1 VHIHP
6 LTRRNKAGDIYER
19 LPEVDCQIISALGMP
34 TNDLLA
40 RIAQRSRDASE
51 YLQEET
57 LVYLIQHFHIQKD
70 RPLIDG
76 LTIALLARCATFIAS
91 ELCALE
97 DWHVRQDAYARVVEI
112 VFESILDL
120 ETDTGDYLQVRFW
133 DGLRKR
139 TIDVF
144 RASVTQLDR
153 AELTVSIDDDASSED
168 DGLAAARRA
177 TVERAVA
184 DLNADVEAHAVRN
197 ERREDLR
204 RALMGLPAKQH
215 QAFVLRYVSGFQVKE
230 IAAHFGCNVRSV
242 NTWLRAAKTHLHM
255 WAGERK

>member
-1 VHIHP
+1 MHVHP
-6 LTRRNKAGDIYER
+6 LTRCNKEGKVYER
-19 LPEVDCQIISALGMP
+19 LPEVDCQIISALGMSAG
-34 TNDLLA
+34 DLLA

-57 LVYLIQHFHIQKD
+57 LVYLIRHFHTQKD
-70 RPLIDG
+70 RPLVDG
-76 LTIALLARCATFIAS
+76 LTNALLARCATFIAS

-97 DWHVRQDAYARVVEI
+97 DWHIRQDAYARVIEI
-112 VFESILDL
+112 VFESILNL

-133 DGLRKR
+133 DGLKKR

-153 AELTVSIDDDASSED
+153 AELTVSIDDAASSED
-168 DGLAAARRA
+168 DGLAAARQA
-177 TVERAVA
+177 AVERAVA

-197 ERREDLR
+197 ERHEDLR
-204 RALMGLPAKQH
+204 RALMGLPAKQR
-215 QAFVLRYVSGFQVKE
+215 QAFVLRYNGGFQVQE
-230 IAAHFGCNVRSV
+230 IAAHFGCSVRSV
-242 NTWLRAAKTHLHM
+242 NTWLRAAETHLHT